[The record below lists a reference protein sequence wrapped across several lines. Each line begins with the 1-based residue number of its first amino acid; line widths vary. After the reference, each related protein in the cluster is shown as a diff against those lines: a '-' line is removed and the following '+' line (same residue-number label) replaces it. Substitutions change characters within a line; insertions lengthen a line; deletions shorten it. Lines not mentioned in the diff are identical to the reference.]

1 MPEIGTASMLEPYVL
16 LAQGAK
22 NAAAVGLVQQVL
34 EAPGV
39 YVFGELLD
47 HPNIKDLETNTS
59 TPNAKAYHDLLNL
72 FAYGTFEEYLSAQPQ
87 LPALTEPMKKKLRL
101 LTIATIATKEK
112 TIKYEHMQRV
122 LGIDSI
128 RELEDLIIEG
138 TNNSVLKGKLD
149 QKSKHFEVDYA
160 MGRDIR
166 KEDIGNISSTL
177 QEWCDNCDAML
188 VCIEKQ
194 VARAN
199 SMKEANVEHKNNI
212 DKQVG
217 DIREQLKA
225 KQQLSDTPEDPDSR
239 MEVDRERREKKGNK
253 VKGIRGSGKTSFWQK

>member
-1 MPEIGTASMLEPYVL
+1 MGTQQEQNKDFRFYFISEFDLFRFL

-72 FAYGTFEEYLSAQPQ
+72 FVYGTFEEYLSAQPQ

-128 RELEDLIIEG
+128 RELEDLN
-138 TNNSVLKGKLD
+138 TRLRKG
-149 QKSKHFEVDYA
+149 S
-160 MGRDIR
+160 
-166 KEDIGNISSTL
+166 
-177 QEWCDNCDAML
+177 
-188 VCIEKQ
+188 
-194 VARAN
+194 
-199 SMKEANVEHKNNI
+199 
-212 DKQVG
+212 
-217 DIREQLKA
+217 
-225 KQQLSDTPEDPDSR
+225 
-239 MEVDRERREKKGNK
+239 
-253 VKGIRGSGKTSFWQK
+253 